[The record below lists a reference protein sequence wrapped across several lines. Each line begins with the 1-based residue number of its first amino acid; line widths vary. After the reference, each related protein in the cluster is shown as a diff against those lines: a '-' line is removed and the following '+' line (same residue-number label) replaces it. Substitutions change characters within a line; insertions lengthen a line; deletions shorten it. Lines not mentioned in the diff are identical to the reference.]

1 MGKKRGS
8 GEGTIHQLPSGSW
21 RAQITVDGGRLSF
34 TAKTRREVQE
44 WIKKTVGQ
52 VDKGLSYDGATT
64 TVDEFFRGWL
74 VSNRPSLRPR
84 THQQYSQVVR
94 DHILPYIGQTKL
106 LALRPD
112 QVQAMYD
119 GLLASGK
126 SARIVQLSHSILHK
140 ALGSALKMGS
150 VTRNVTEATT
160 PARPAKRMVEVLTD
174 EQLDRLLVTVDGHRY
189 KALIYMAVVTGMRAG
204 ELLGLRWSD
213 LDWLSGEI
221 RISRQAQEI
230 RGTGTVFADTKTMA
244 GRRTVIIGA
253 QMLEL
258 LREQVKLIELMRKF
272 ARDQWK
278 ENDLMFPSSVGTVIG
293 RSNFHK
299 EWNRILETAGL
310 SPMRFHDLRHM
321 AASIMLVKLR
331 RSPTEVASILGHA
344 KTSTTL
350 DIYGHMLPGM
360 SQKTAK
366 EIEDAVM
373 PVRLPKES
381 KS

>member
-1 MGKKRGS
+1 
-8 GEGTIHQLPSGSW
+8 
-21 RAQITVDGGRLSF
+21 
-34 TAKTRREVQE
+34 
-44 WIKKTVGQ
+44 
-52 VDKGLSYDGATT
+52 
-64 TVDEFFRGWL
+64 
-74 VSNRPSLRPR
+74 
-84 THQQYSQVVR
+84 
-94 DHILPYIGQTKL
+94 
-106 LALRPD
+106 
-112 QVQAMYD
+112 
-119 GLLASGK
+119 
-126 SARIVQLSHSILHK
+126 
-140 ALGSALKMGS
+140 
-150 VTRNVTEATT
+150 
-160 PARPAKRMVEVLTD
+160 
-174 EQLDRLLVTVDGHRY
+174 
-189 KALIYMAVVTGMRAG
+189 
-204 ELLGLRWSD
+204 
-213 LDWLSGEI
+213 
-221 RISRQAQEI
+221 
-230 RGTGTVFADTKTMA
+230 
-244 GRRTVIIGA
+244 
-253 QMLEL
+253 MLEL
-258 LREQVKLIELMRKF
+258 LREQVRLIELMRKF

-310 SPMRFHDLRHM
+310 PPMRFHDLRHM